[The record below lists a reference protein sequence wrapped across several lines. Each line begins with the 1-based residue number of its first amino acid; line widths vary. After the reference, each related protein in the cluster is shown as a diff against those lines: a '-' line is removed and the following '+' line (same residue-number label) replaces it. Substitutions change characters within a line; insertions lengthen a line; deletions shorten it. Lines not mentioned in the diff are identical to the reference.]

1 MSDQCESKKP
11 FTVALVVNS
20 SVNGGAEKY
29 LYDLYRELT
38 GRNICKVILV
48 GSLPGWPLELGES
61 YATGPPRKFTR
72 RSNVIVQ
79 IIQSLYY
86 PFRIRKIIG
95 KLKPDLIH
103 MQFMREKLL
112 LPSLLTKYCKVL
124 WTEHGTIPEDFSG
137 IPLRIYK
144 WQSKHATIVS
154 ISEVVKESLIQHG
167 IESLLIPNPI
177 PSASPNL
184 AVINKSNEL
193 VIKDRFKVVYVG
205 RIHENKRI
213 ELLMEVAKL
222 LPEVEFIIAG
232 EGAHQKLL
240 LEQSS
245 PNVSFLGFVR
255 DVESLMLSADTL
267 LITSGRAAREG
278 SPLAMLEARSLGIPV
293 LVASDC
299 HAATEAKSLGCSVF
313 DPDARAL
320 RNELQAIIEGN
331 RYRPL
336 DEEIRAERSFESW
349 SKQHSLLML
358 GMRIK

>member
-1 MSDQCESKKP
+1 
-11 FTVALVVNS
+11 
-20 SVNGGAEKY
+20 
-29 LYDLYRELT
+29 
-38 GRNICKVILV
+38 
-48 GSLPGWPLELGES
+48 
-61 YATGPPRKFTR
+61 
-72 RSNVIVQ
+72 
-79 IIQSLYY
+79 
-86 PFRIRKIIG
+86 
-95 KLKPDLIH
+95 
-103 MQFMREKLL
+103 
-112 LPSLLTKYCKVL
+112 
-124 WTEHGTIPEDFSG
+124 
-137 IPLRIYK
+137 
-144 WQSKHATIVS
+144 
-154 ISEVVKESLIQHG
+154 
-167 IESLLIPNPI
+167 
-177 PSASPNL
+177 
-184 AVINKSNEL
+184 

-240 LEQSS
+240 QEQSS

-255 DVESLMLSADTL
+255 DVESLMLSANTL
-267 LITSGRAAREG
+267 VITSGRAAREG

-349 SKQHSLLML
+349 STQHSLLML